1 MVCAS
6 WSFNW
11 FPLFFYLRD
20 SRMNFTE
27 GERTS
32 DRKEAFFGSSAI
44 RLIDLPMYLT
54 FKAILNIHPSLECGR
69 NPITR
74 EGHKERVLFNRFNWN
89 YFSPPSFPGRE
100 GGTRGSLGIFCNNR
114 SFLFFLSFS
123 LIGEKSSFTLFHS
136 SFLSAGLNGRGFIM
150 GY

>member
-1 MVCAS
+1 MISIIFLSSRQPNEFYRRRANERSKGSVL
-6 WSFNW
+6 W
-11 FPLFFYLRD
+11 FVR
-20 SRMNFTE
+20 
-27 GERTS
+27 
-32 DRKEAFFGSSAI
+32 I

-54 FKAILNIHPSLECGR
+54 FKAILNIHPSLECGQ